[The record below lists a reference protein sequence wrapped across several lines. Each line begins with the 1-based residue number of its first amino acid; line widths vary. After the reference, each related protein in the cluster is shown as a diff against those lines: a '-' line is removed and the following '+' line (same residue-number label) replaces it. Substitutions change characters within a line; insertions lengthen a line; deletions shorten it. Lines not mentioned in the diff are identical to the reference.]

1 MMDRKKHFS
10 LFEKSAFLTKSS
22 ADSRFLHYKSIYIVI
37 CKICKRVLPMSL
49 SQKSG
54 ENILKT
60 DLEDMKSGEGGAFS
74 TICCFLNLH

>member
-1 MMDRKKHFS
+1 
-10 LFEKSAFLTKSS
+10 
-22 ADSRFLHYKSIYIVI
+22 
-37 CKICKRVLPMSL
+37 MSL